1 METHL
6 SRFKKLLDEF
16 SQLQPVDVAEMSIFS
31 IGSKSYYENPTTEIL
46 AFFFDTNAQH
56 QLGDTALKA
65 LLHCLPEKYHELDTA
80 LAEIP
85 EREVST
91 KAGKRI
97 DLLLESNDWVMV
109 LENKIFHQQNNPF
122 NEYEQFIQSEQKVR
136 FGSKQALFVVLSPTG
151 EKPSGD
157 WIGISYSMLISA
169 LKAQLAERFI
179 SQPIDKW
186 CLLLREFVLH
196 LESLMSQPTVNQ
208 QTLDFVL
215 QNLTAIRDIQQ
226 TKQQAIN
233 EYHHRLQAALQNKLG
248 PDQEVA
254 IRLNTWNGY
263 PALRFALSRWA
274 HTESDVVL
282 FLSGEAG
289 AISFHVYARLRNG
302 VDEKISDSLILQNFT
317 AELGFEG
324 GKKIRTYSVRKIKME
339 EPEIIQFIYERLLAL
354 DKFEKYSQG
363 ASF

>member
-1 METHL
+1 METQL

-80 LAEIP
+80 LAEVP

-97 DLLLESNDWVMV
+97 DLLLEGNDWVVV

-122 NEYEQFIQSEQKVR
+122 NEYEQFVQSEQKVR
-136 FGSKQALFVVLSPTG
+136 FGGKQALFVVLSPTG
-151 EKPSGD
+151 KKPPGD

-196 LESLMSQPTVNQ
+196 LENLMSQPSIDQ
-208 QTLDFVL
+208 ETLKFVL
-215 QNLTAIRDIQQ
+215 ENLSVIRDIQQ
-226 TKQQAIN
+226 TKQQVIN
-233 EYHHRLQAALQNKLG
+233 EYHHSLQTALQSQLE
-248 PDQEVA
+248 QEVS
-254 IRLNTWNGY
+254 IRVNTWDGY
-263 PALRFALSRWA
+263 PALRFALSSWA

-282 FLSGEAG
+282 LLSGEAG

-302 VDEKISDSLILQNFT
+302 VDEQISDSLILHSSA
-317 AELGFEG
+317 AERGFEG
-324 GKKIRTYSVRKIKME
+324 GKKIRTYSVKKIKMK
-339 EPEIIQFIYERLLAL
+339 EPEMIQFIYARLLEL
-354 DKFEKYSQG
+354 DEFEQYSQG
-363 ASF
+363 ANF

>member
-56 QLGDTALKA
+56 QLGDRALKA

-215 QNLTAIRDIQQ
+215 QNLATIRDIEQ
-226 TKQQAIN
+226 TKQQVIN
-233 EYHHRLQAALQNKLG
+233 QYHQRLQAALQTQLQQN
-248 PDQEVA
+248 VA

-263 PALRFALSRWA
+263 PALRFALSSWE

-282 FLSGEAG
+282 LLSGEAG
-289 AISFHVYARLRNG
+289 IISFHVYARLRND
-302 VDEKISDSLILQNFT
+302 VDEKISDSLILYNNH
-317 AELGFEG
+317 AVKREFEG
-324 GKKIRTYSVRKIKME
+324 GKRIRTYSVRRIKIE
-339 EPEIIQFIYERLLAL
+339 EPEIIQFIYDRLLEL